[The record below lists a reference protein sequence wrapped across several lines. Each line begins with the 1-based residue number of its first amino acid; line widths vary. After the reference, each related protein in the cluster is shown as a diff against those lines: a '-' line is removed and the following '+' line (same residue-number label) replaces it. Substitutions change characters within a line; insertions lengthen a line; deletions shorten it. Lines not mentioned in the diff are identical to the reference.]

1 MSDELQG
8 LDREIDKLFKKI
20 NFLEDVV
27 EQKMDQLELLKK
39 RWADN
44 EERI

>member
-39 RWADN
+39 KGSGQ
-44 EERI
+44 

>member
-39 RWADN
+39 R
-44 EERI
+44 

>member
-39 RWADN
+39 KVSGQ
-44 EERI
+44 